1 MRRSATAYVPS
12 AGKIFPRHQTA
23 RAAMKGASITMADR
37 QNSTAAT
44 KKANWH
50 AMRGKVKDWSRPALI
65 SLLKDLYDASP
76 DNRNFIHAR
85 FEAEDGSGAVLEKY
99 RRKIVEQFF
108 PARGFG
114 KLRLG
119 EARKAIK
126 DYRKATNN
134 LGGTI
139 DLMLTYVENGT
150 EFTCQFG
157 DIDAPFYKSL
167 ESVLDELS
175 KLFLGEGREFY
186 PKFRDRVLKFS
197 AQSDNI
203 GWGYGDFLFDTVN
216 ELEAE
221 LMDEVPKVKDSV
233 PEA

>member
-1 MRRSATAYVPS
+1 MTA
-12 AGKIFPRHQTA
+12 K
-23 RAAMKGASITMADR
+23 KGGSWTNVR
-37 QNSTAAT
+37 QNF
-44 KKANWH
+44 
-50 AMRGKVKDWSRPALI
+50 KDWSKPAL
-65 SLLKDLYDASP
+65 LGLVKDLYDASP

-85 FEAEDGSGAVLEKY
+85 FEAEDGSGDALEKY
-99 RRKIVEQFF
+99 RRKIIEQFF

-134 LGGTI
+134 LDGI
-139 DLMLTYVENGT
+139 IELMLTYVENGT

-157 DIDAPFYKSL
+157 DIDAPFYNSL

-186 PKFRDRVLKFS
+186 PKFRDRVLKLS
-197 AQSDNI
+197 THSGDI
-203 GWGYGDFLFDTVN
+203 GWGYGDFLFDTVK

-221 LMDEVPKVKDSV
+221 LMDEVPKAKDSV